1 MVKIVRRLL
10 MPVVA
15 CAAALLVGASPAS
28 ALTQYSLWGSYG
40 SVLSIDYQ
48 NRAGVSNDIWP
59 TAMQS
64 VYDVKST
71 NTTIPGGWSGGQS
84 SLYLGGVLCAS
95 SSLYYY
101 PYNTTGWENPG
112 GGGNC
117 GTGNYTARGST
128 AAYNGNGYNYYY
140 TYTSPIIQGFAAAQF
155 EHNADGQTYGSELNA
170 ATPAQAPDLISAY
183 ASNGRIGYVLNT
195 QLHPALPVSP
205 AAALNAQAAAQLEK
219 SIPVFA
225 VDGKTVIGRFV
236 IITQRSA
243 HSIAG

>member
-1 MVKIVRRLL
+1 MVKVVRRLL
-10 MPVVA
+10 MPAVA
-15 CAAALLVGASPAS
+15 CAATLLVGASPAF

-40 SVLSIDYQ
+40 PVLGIDYQ
-48 NRAGVSNDIWP
+48 NRAGVSNDIWL

-95 SSLYYY
+95 SSLYYF
-101 PYNTTGWENPG
+101 PYDTTEWENPG

-140 TYTSPIIQGFAAAQF
+140 TYTSPIIQEFAAAQF
-155 EHNADGQTYGSELNA
+155 ERNAAGQSYGSELNA
-170 ATPAQAPDLISAY
+170 PTPAQAPDLISAY
-183 ASNGRIGYVLNT
+183 ATNGRIGYVLRS
-195 QLHPALPVSP
+195 QLHPTLPANP
-205 AAALNAQAAAQLEK
+205 AAALKAQETASEAK
-219 SIPVFA
+219 SIPVLA
-225 VDGKTVIGRFV
+225 VDGKTVIGQFV
-236 IITQRSA
+236 ISTPKLARS
-243 HSIAG
+243 IMN